1 MSSLQERDKRTTDS
15 PWNRLDRLFDE
26 WMRMQPMR
34 RLLGAETPGE
44 EIIRVDEYRDDDVQ
58 VIRAELPGIDPD
70 KDVELTVAGGM
81 LRINAERRTE
91 EQTEEKGVIR
101 REMRYG
107 SFTRSLPLAEGA
119 TDEDIDA
126 SYKNGVLEIR
136 VPVAQPVARP
146 EPKMIPVSH
155 D

>member
-1 MSSLQERDKRTTDS
+1 MSSLQERDKRTPDS

-70 KDVELTVAGGM
+70 KDVELTVTGGM

>member
-1 MSSLQERDKRTTDS
+1 MSSLQERDKRTPDS

-70 KDVELTVAGGM
+70 KDVELTVTGGM

-107 SFTRSLPLAEGA
+107 RFTRSLPLAEGA
-119 TDEDIDA
+119 TDDDIDA
-126 SYKNGVLEIR
+126 TYKNGVLEIR

>member
-1 MSSLQERDKRTTDS
+1 MTSLEERDKRTPDS

-44 EIIRVDEYRDDDVQ
+44 EIIRVDEYREDDVQ

-70 KDVELTVAGGM
+70 KDVELTVTGGM

-119 TDEDIDA
+119 TDDDIDA

>member
-1 MSSLQERDKRTTDS
+1 MSSLQERDKRTPDS